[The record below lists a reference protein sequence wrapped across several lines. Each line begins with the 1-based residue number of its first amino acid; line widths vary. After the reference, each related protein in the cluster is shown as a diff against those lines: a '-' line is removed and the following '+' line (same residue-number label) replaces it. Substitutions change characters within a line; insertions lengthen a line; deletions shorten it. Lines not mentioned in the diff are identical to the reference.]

1 MYDIFGFHFYFDAKM
16 REKIGKCKKNPIF
29 LLKEKN
35 LESAHIFQRGYKT
48 LFLSHVCN
56 KIVIKFKQIFGFF
69 CIFLPSNV
77 RLFNL

>member
-1 MYDIFGFHFYFDAKM
+1 MIYSGFTFTLMQRCAK
-16 REKIGKCKKNPIF
+16 RLENARKIQFFVEG
-29 LLKEKN
+29 KN